1 MASFFDEPS
10 QVVPL
15 ITCIDG
21 AYAVHQDTLD
31 WIRARKTPFA
41 VVACAGRYRT
51 GKSFL
56 LNQLTKAEAGS
67 GFGVGDS
74 VQACTKGLWVFKQ
87 WVTQG
92 DKDILFMDTEGIDAL
107 DANDTHDVRIFTLA
121 LLLCSAFLYNS
132 VGAID
137 ETAMQTLSLMTRVTN
152 SVRVHADDKDDDGGT
167 GLGAY
172 MPAFYWVLRDF
183 SLRLV
188 AKDGRALSHDDY
200 LESALQTADPQ
211 KDIVRAAIRDSFPT
225 RALVTLSRPCP
236 TDDATALQRRPNSV
250 TQKFLGEVEALR
262 GRLGREV
269 PFFRSN
275 GALAT
280 GPMFAVLC
288 AHLANVVQ
296 TDAVPVMRDSWTL
309 MAIAQAKDLRDAA
322 LEALDEKLAA
332 LSPMPPDEL
341 AGVLSALSD
350 ETLASFDQQAMQP
363 VDGQTRAA
371 LASAVT
377 KRIDA
382 AAQALAR
389 DLREEVSLALEAVA
403 DDVLKEPERAT
414 EHLERAGAAFE
425 KKTGQ
430 TSGAAVAWRSG
441 VGGAAVKWI
450 TELGASMAHLRADL
464 ERQALAH
471 AALTSELEAAPTTQR
486 AREEELLQT
495 IQARDRDAASALAR
509 AQRAECEVILL
520 AAECRTSE
528 AAAAASSQ
536 AAPAPAARATA
547 DLVDDDDHAQLQ
559 AEFVR
564 AQALLQEERSRADDL
579 ASAHAHAQE
588 QLEQART
595 VHGRLEASW
604 ANGLEELRA
613 SEQRCRQ
620 EFKAKLETAEQKLQT
635 AEERAQALDKA
646 LQTQRRTGEAAAA
659 LHATEREQLKSVVQ
673 SHREQCEVA
682 QGRVLEIH
690 RDMLQEIQLRDERM
704 QEAQQA
710 HVKDRITTRDQVCEL
725 QLLLESTNKR
735 AQESDGLERELKRQR
750 AERQTDQLT
759 IARLDAENAQ
769 LRSASDALK
778 GEREDLRR
786 ETMAMAGELALLRA
800 EKKLSEARENFH
812 KAC

>member
-56 LNQLTKAEAGS
+56 LNQLTNAEAGS

-87 WVTQG
+87 WVRQD

-152 SVRVHADDKDDDGGT
+152 SVRVHAEDKDDDEGT

-225 RALVTLSRPCP
+225 RALITLSRPCP
-236 TDDATALQRRPNSV
+236 TEDATALQRRPNSV
-250 TQKFLGEVEALR
+250 TQKFLREVEAFR

-309 MAIAQAKDLRDAA
+309 MAIAQAKDLRDGA
-322 LEALDEKLAA
+322 LEGLDEKLAA

-341 AGVLSALSD
+341 TGVLSALSD

-363 VDGQTRAA
+363 VDAETRAA

-382 AAQALAR
+382 AAQTLTR
-389 DLREEVSLALEAVA
+389 DLREEVALALEAVA

-414 EHLERAGAAFE
+414 EHLERAEAAFE

-450 TELGASMAHLRADL
+450 TELGASMAHLHADL
-464 ERQALAH
+464 ERQTLAH
-471 AALTSELEAAPTTQR
+471 AALTSELEAAPTAQR
-486 AREEELLQT
+486 AREKELLQT
-495 IQARDRDAASALAR
+495 IEARGLDAASALAR

-520 AAECRTSE
+520 AAECRTTE
-528 AAAAASSQ
+528 AAAASRQ

-547 DLVDDDDHAQLQ
+547 DLVDDDDHAQLR

-564 AQALLQEERSRADDL
+564 AQALLQEERLRADDL

-588 QLEQART
+588 QLEQARA

-604 ANGLEELRA
+604 ANGLDELRA

-646 LQTQRRTGEAAAA
+646 LQTQRSTGEAVAA

-673 SHREQCEVA
+673 SHREQCEAA

-704 QEAQQA
+704 QKAQQA
-710 HVKDRITTRDQVCEL
+710 HVKDRITARDQVCEL

-735 AQESDGLERELKRQR
+735 AQESDNLERELKRQR
-750 AERQTDQLT
+750 TERQTDQLT

-786 ETMAMAGELALLRA
+786 ETMSMAGELALLRA

-812 KAC
+812 KAP